1 MRYIPRILQICQ
13 ILSKPEW
20 VIFMISLLIV
30 MRLFVLPNLLF
41 SPIRQPDFQ
50 IFIEDTRESGSVV
63 NKQNIEDLLEPD
75 QSLQIIDSEG
85 REIPLTQQI
94 HDIMIATSTITG
106 QFNQVEGD
114 TIAILNK
121 DFIEPNAKDQA
132 LGGGSIDLYT
142 KNGDSWTFQERITS
156 KDIRQV
162 DPAQNFCLLEFP
174 YQFSLHEKS
183 LIISCESAVHVF
195 SHESGKW
202 VHKQRISPQ
211 DLPTTKDSTISK
223 NFASQVI
230 HDAKSLV
237 IRPHRVYRFS
247 DMRIF
252 ERNSTN
258 GRWEFKQDL
267 ADTIIPL
274 WNPSEQRIALDKD
287 TIFIGYSNIGSN
299 GSVNIYRQN
308 AYGLWKISEKVSPG
322 NIDRLGS
329 FFRGEP
335 FILFDY
341 GFGGSVSVDNNYMLV
356 ACEVPYGAF
365 KRFNGEIVLFRHESK
380 SDPWQP
386 IARLGIGR
394 SPVGET
400 SKAQQLW
407 GAARVSLAHGYA
419 AVATG
424 DGRFDGKKM
433 RYFRIVNF
441 YKLK

>member
-50 IFIEDTRESGSVV
+50 IFIEDIQGSDSVS
-63 NKQNIEDLLEPD
+63 NKQNPGDLLKPD
-75 QSLQIIDSEG
+75 QSLQVIDSEG
-85 REIPLTQQI
+85 RKIPLTQQI
-94 HDIMIATSTITG
+94 RDIMISTSTATEY
-106 QFNQVEGD
+106 FNQVDGD
-114 TIAILNK
+114 TVAILNK

-274 WNPSEQRIALDKD
+274 WSSNQQRIALNGS
-287 TIFIGYSNIGSN
+287 TILIGYPNIESN

-308 AYGLWKISEKVSPG
+308 VDGFWKISEKVEPG
-322 NIDRLGS
+322 NIDRLGI
-329 FFRGEP
+329 FFGGEP
-335 FILFDY
+335 GILFNY
-341 GFGGSVSVDNNYMLV
+341 GFGGDISVEDDYMLV
-356 ACEVPYGAF
+356 ACEVTPGPF
-365 KRFNGEIVLFRHESK
+365 KRFKGEVVLLKHEFK
-380 SDPWQP
+380 NAHWKP

-394 SPVGET
+394 SPFGDT

-407 GAARVSLAHGYA
+407 GGTTVSLAHGYA

-424 DGRFDGKKM
+424 GSQFDGEKM
-433 RYFRIVNF
+433 RSFRIVNF
-441 YKLK
+441 YKL